1 MTPAEVEAYCLSRPA
16 AMVDRPFGPAL
27 RTFKV
32 GGKIFALLDDDGGL
46 CFKASEIAFEV
57 LREQGRAQR
66 APYLP
71 RGGWLKVPDVAQWD
85 ASELCELV
93 EASHSLVARG
103 LTRKIRQA
111 LGIV

>member
-16 AMVDRPFGPAL
+16 ATVDRPFGPAL

-32 GGKIFALLDDDGGL
+32 GGKIFALLDDGGGL

-57 LREQGRAQR
+57 LREQGRAHR

-71 RGGWLKVPDVAQWD
+71 RGGWLKVPGVAQWD
-85 ASELCELV
+85 ASELCGLIDT
-93 EASHSLVARG
+93 SHALVARG
-103 LTRKIRQA
+103 LTRKMRQA